1 VETSSITKKESI
13 LMRKSTLFIS
23 AVLTTFM
30 LAVLAGVVSAY
41 QNGSGS
47 AVEAAV
53 QSPPAAM
60 VQQVNT
66 PIPVPV
72 TSITPEEAA
81 AIASKVLN
89 RTDLY
94 SVETASLDGVDTYLV
109 TFSSGDLVYVGL
121 DGQVLS
127 ISKLAVTVINQPN
140 NGNNSGNGG
149 RQGDDHEE
157 HEEHEDDDD

>member
-1 VETSSITKKESI
+1 
-13 LMRKSTLFIS
+13 MRKGTLFIS

-30 LAVLAGVVSAY
+30 LAIMFGVVSAY
-41 QNGSGS
+41 QNTVRSTR
-47 AVEAAV
+47 EAAV
-53 QSPPAAM
+53 QPAPAAL

-66 PIPVPV
+66 PIPAPV

-94 SVETASLDGVDTYLV
+94 SVEAAPLDGVDTYLV

-140 NGNNSGNGG
+140 NNGNNSGNGG
-149 RQGDDHEE
+149 RQSDDHEE
-157 HEEHEDDDD
+157 HEDEDDDD